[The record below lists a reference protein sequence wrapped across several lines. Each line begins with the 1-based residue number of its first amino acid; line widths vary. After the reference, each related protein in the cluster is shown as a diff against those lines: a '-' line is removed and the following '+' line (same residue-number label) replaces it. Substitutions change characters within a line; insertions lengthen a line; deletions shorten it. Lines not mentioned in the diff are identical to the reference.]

1 MKLTPIQ
8 IIGIIIVVNGA
19 LIGSTAQLTD
29 LLGALIAKDIVS
41 IASIGN
47 SIFGGVIMM
56 LSGQGSMV
64 KSVLAMPGVERIA
77 VNGQAS
83 SALATLA
90 MDPDQNKI
98 APTSAAVEKVTATAK
113 AAASVLFAFII
124 VGLMFAQ
131 PAMAAPKAA
140 PKLAKI
146 CDPLNLIPGC
156 KPAAAASTAA
166 PSDIIQK
173 IMDDIAAKSTTIITN
188 VVSAINEADAD
199 ASVLTNS
206 SDPTSFR
213 DAISH
218 ACYPAQVKFLQSLP
232 QVQAIQSP
240 APYNVIVLFQRK
252 RDLIAQIKAGLPTY
266 LKIGCAALLKD
277 EETIL
282 LQTLGLIGVQ
292 VAAGSLA
299 GIFPPAAPLALPALA
314 L

>member
-8 IIGIIIVVNGA
+8 IIGIIIVINGA

-41 IASIGN
+41 VASIGN

-90 MDPDQNKI
+90 VDPGQDKI
-98 APTSAAVEKVTATAK
+98 APTPAAMDKVTATAK
-113 AAASVLFAFII
+113 AAASVLFAII
-124 VGLMFAQ
+124 IAGLMFAP

-140 PKLAKI
+140 AKPI
-146 CDPLNLIPGC
+146 CDPLNMLPGC
-156 KPAAAASTAA
+156 KPVAMAVTPAA
-166 PSDIIQK
+166 PVDIIQK
-173 IMDDIAAKSTTIITN
+173 IMDEVSAKSAQIITN

-199 ASVLTNS
+199 AATLTNS
-206 SDPTSFR
+206 SDPTSYR

-232 QVQAIQSP
+232 QVLPITAP
-240 APYNVIVLFQRK
+240 VPYNLIVLFQRK
-252 RDLIAQIKAGLPTY
+252 RDLISQIKAGLPSY

-282 LQTLGLIGVQ
+282 IQTLGLIGVT
-292 VAAGSLA
+292 VGAGALT
-299 GIFPPAAPLALPALA
+299 GIFPAAAPLTLPALA